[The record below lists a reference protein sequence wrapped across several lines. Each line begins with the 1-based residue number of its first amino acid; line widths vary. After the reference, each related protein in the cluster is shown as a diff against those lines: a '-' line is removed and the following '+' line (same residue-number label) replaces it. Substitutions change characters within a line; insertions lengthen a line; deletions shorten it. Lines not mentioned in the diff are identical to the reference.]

1 VTRPRQIL
9 ALGGGGF
16 SMEPT
21 PLLDDA
27 VLAAAGVDC
36 PRVLFLP
43 TASGDAAE
51 YVVRFHNAFARKAH
65 GRHLALFRR
74 TVDDLRAHV
83 LEHDIVYVGGGNTA
97 SMLPVWRAHGLDAV
111 LREAYERGVVL
122 AGLSAGAVCWFE
134 GAITDSFGPRFQPLH
149 DGLRLLPG
157 YFVPHWDSEAARRP
171 VLHEL
176 ITRGDIPWAWAAD
189 DGAAVCFRD
198 GAFHEVITS
207 RPSARAYRVETE
219 RGAITE
225 RMLDARYLG

>member
-1 VTRPRQIL
+1 MRPKQIF

-16 SMEPT
+16 SMEPS

-51 YVVRFHNAFARKAH
+51 YVVRFHNAFARKAY

-83 LEHDIVYVGGGNTA
+83 LDHDIIYVGGGNTA
-97 SMLPVWRAHGLDAV
+97 SMIPVWRAHGLDV
-111 LREAYERGVVL
+111 ILREAYERGVVL
-122 AGLSAGAVCWFE
+122 AGISAGAVCWFD

-149 DGLRLLPG
+149 DGLKLLDG
-157 YFVPHWDSEAARRP
+157 YFVPHWDGEPARQP
-171 VLHEL
+171 VLRDL
-176 ITRGDIPWAWAAD
+176 IARGEIPWAWACD
-189 DGAAVCFRD
+189 ESAAVCFRD
-198 GAFHEVITS
+198 GAFHEVIGS
-207 RPSARAYRVETE
+207 RPGKRAYRVDRAGETV
-219 RGAITE
+219 
-225 RMLDARYLG
+225 LPSRYLG